1 MFEGAETLQ
10 LTLQPG
16 NGFSLGGNTT
26 AVIAIADN
34 DNPPCTSPVVAQVS
48 GTAPVINQT
57 IESVWGIAPVRTI
70 SNVVLGGMPSDYAG
84 KWRALYNSTNLYLL
98 VEVNDAVKTNDSG
111 ASWWEDDVIEIFI
124 DGNNSKGTSYD
135 GANDFQLGFRWNDNT
150 VRVGGNS
157 VTNTSGIVFSNYAT
171 ASGYTLEVAIPWTTI
186 GATPAVGYAI
196 GLDVQ
201 VDDDDNGGTRDSQ
214 ITSFATNTTAFQNPS
229 VFGTVYLT
237 TCSGGTNQAPT
248 ANAGADKSLTA
259 GTTTVALAGSGTDPE
274 GSTLTYSWTQVSGTT
289 VTLANSTSATANVSG
304 LANGNTYVFQL
315 TVSDGSLTGSDQV
328 QVTVAGGGTGDPA
341 GTITCYRTAGTITVN
356 GNLTE
361 SSWNVSRAV
370 SKNTIGTS
378 SNTVTYGVLW
388 DNTNLYIGARVLD
401 GSLYS
406 DSSDPWENDAIE
418 VFIDANNNRLGSYD
432 GNDNQFIKAYNTT
445 ALFAKV
451 SVSGAQHA
459 WAAITGGYSI
469 ELSIPWSQLGITPAA
484 GMTIGFDIGNDDDD
498 NGGTRDAQSVWNG
511 TIDNY
516 ANTSAFGSL
525 VLNSTTSSGAS
536 GRFAAPQDAEGVD
549 VATSVSIFPN
559 PARGGEVRVLL
570 PSAHG
575 KQLDV
580 MSTSGRV
587 VHNRTNISDDETLD
601 LSQLSKGIY
610 LLRVEVQG
618 RIVVKKL
625 VVE

>member
-1 MFEGAETLQ
+1 MTRYSKAAETLQ

-16 NGFSLGGNTT
+16 TGFSLGGNTT

-57 IESVWGIAPVRTI
+57 IESVWGIAPVRSI

-171 ASGYTLEVAIPWTTI
+171 ASGYTLEVAIPWSTI

-370 SKNTIGTS
+370 SKNTIRHIQQHR
-378 SNTVTYGVLW
+378 NLW
-388 DNTNLYIGARVLD
+388 RAVG
-401 GSLYS
+401 
-406 DSSDPWENDAIE
+406 
-418 VFIDANNNRLGSYD
+418 
-432 GNDNQFIKAYNTT
+432 
-445 ALFAKV
+445 
-451 SVSGAQHA
+451 QHQPLHRRPRA
-459 WAAITGGYSI
+459 
-469 ELSIPWSQLGITPAA
+469 
-484 GMTIGFDIGNDDDD
+484 
-498 NGGTRDAQSVWNG
+498 
-511 TIDNY
+511 
-516 ANTSAFGSL
+516 
-525 VLNSTTSSGAS
+525 
-536 GRFAAPQDAEGVD
+536 
-549 VATSVSIFPN
+549 
-559 PARGGEVRVLL
+559 
-570 PSAHG
+570 
-575 KQLDV
+575 
-580 MSTSGRV
+580 
-587 VHNRTNISDDETLD
+587 
-601 LSQLSKGIY
+601 
-610 LLRVEVQG
+610 
-618 RIVVKKL
+618 
-625 VVE
+625 